1 MTIDHI
7 SPIGVVRHFA
17 GRADGDATVK
27 TLMTVLALGT
37 ILAAPAFVRSANAQR
52 APDVARERAI
62 QECSAMNRRDSHD
75 PYGATGGVQHNYR
88 ACMANHGQPE

>member
-1 MTIDHI
+1 MIDHI
-7 SPIGVVRHFA
+7 SPIGVVRHCV
-17 GRADGDATVK
+17 GRADGDANVK
-27 TLMTVLALGT
+27 TLMTVLTLGALMAT
-37 ILAAPAFVRSANAQR
+37 PAFVQSASAQR

-62 QECSAMNRRDSHD
+62 QECSALNRRDSHD